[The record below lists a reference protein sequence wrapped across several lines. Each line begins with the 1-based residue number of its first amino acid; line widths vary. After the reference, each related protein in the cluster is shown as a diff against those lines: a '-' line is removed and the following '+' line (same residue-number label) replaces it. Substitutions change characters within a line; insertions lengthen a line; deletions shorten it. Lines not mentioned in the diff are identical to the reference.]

1 MTSAGTEL
9 IYLTVDVWH
18 PDCWTLHATKA
29 ADAGLLGYE
38 MTIRNGDFADRFRLY
53 RAYGDSRAAVEQLI
67 EAVDKTDLTKDVINL
82 APSTSSNSRA
92 FGPITQ
98 DILVEFDPVPGM
110 RNAFADRG
118 FMHYGPSQHEDGRER
133 RSLLTISD
141 RDTVDQAL
149 ADIEESYDA
158 DLDIE
163 RFTTAHTPSG
173 IQDLPSD
180 GLSPR
185 QREAFQLARARGYY
199 EYPRDITAQELA
211 EEFGVSR
218 TTFVEHLRK
227 AERELLTG
235 IEFH

>member
-1 MTSAGTEL
+1 MPSAGTEL

-18 PDCWTLHATKA
+18 PDCWTLQATTA
-29 ADAGLLGYE
+29 VEAGLLGYE

-53 RAYGDSRAAVEQLI
+53 RAYGDSQAAVEQLI
-67 EAVDKTDLTKDVINL
+67 ETIDETDLTKDVIIL
-82 APSTSSNSRA
+82 SPTSTNASA
-92 FGPITQ
+92 FGPVTQ

-133 RSLLTISD
+133 RSLLTIAD
-141 RDTVDQAL
+141 RDTVDQTL

-163 RFTTAHTPSG
+163 RFTTAPTPSG
-173 IQDLPSD
+173 IQDLPND

-199 EYPRDITAQELA
+199 EYPRGITAQELA
-211 EEFGVSR
+211 EEFEVSR
-218 TTFVEHLRK
+218 TTFIEHLRK